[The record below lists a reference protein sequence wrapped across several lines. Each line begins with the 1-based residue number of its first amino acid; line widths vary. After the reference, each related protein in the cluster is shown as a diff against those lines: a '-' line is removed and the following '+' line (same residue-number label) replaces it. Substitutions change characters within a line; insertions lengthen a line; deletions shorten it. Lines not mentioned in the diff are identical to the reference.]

1 MFTDDGPEK
10 NMLKFD
16 VIISLFKIR
25 ASICDD
31 CWWNLSA
38 GGGGGVVLLFVSFCF
53 LFMYCLV
60 FIVGLPLSW
69 KTKHSFI
76 LIKNHPTFKRTERNN
91 CPHTDRNV

>member
-1 MFTDDGPEK
+1 
-10 NMLKFD
+10 MLKFD
-16 VIISLFKIR
+16 VIISLFTIR

-31 CWWNLSA
+31 CWWNLS
-38 GGGGGVVLLFVSFCF
+38 GGGGGALFFCLFLFVSF
-53 LFMYCLV
+53 FMYCLV

-76 LIKNHPTFKRTERNN
+76 LIKNHPTLKRTERNN